1 MMSVLHPLWYT
12 AVWGLPLRS
21 IATRTPQSYSGLK
34 MSNLKGPY
42 LHPLPIRLRPPI
54 LILSNKLFKV
64 PQFSGDKIITVS
76 RTGKPLHIDNRS
88 IDQIE
93 PFFLYSCAK
102 YHLSASFIV
111 TYLMRLGPYVY
122 TLATITVST
131 VNALGTEWF
140 LMILTSSYVK
150 KLGIQPIRQ
159 GIALGRLPVVFP
171 ECFL

>member
-54 LILSNKLFKV
+54 PIPSNKLFKV
-64 PQFSGDKIITVS
+64 PQFSGDKITTVS

-88 IDQIE
+88 MDQIE

-102 YHLSASFIV
+102 YHPSASFIV
-111 TYLMRLGPYVY
+111 TYLMRLGPYIY

-131 VNALGTEWF
+131 VNTLGTE
-140 LMILTSSYVK
+140 
-150 KLGIQPIRQ
+150 
-159 GIALGRLPVVFP
+159 
-171 ECFL
+171 